1 MSNSITRRRDL
12 IAAALASSIVPA
24 ARAAPK
30 SVVLELFTSQGCS
43 SCPPADALL
52 GQLARRS
59 DVIALAW
66 HVDYWDRLGWH
77 DRFASRGATLRQQAY
92 ARQLGSDVF
101 TPALVVDG
109 KAVVVGSDRAA
120 VEGAIA
126 AAGALPDGLTL
137 SRSQGGIAVE
147 VTAGPGPVRAERI
160 VYEPQQATDI
170 DAGENDGQRLR
181 EYRVVREVETL
192 AEWDGTARR
201 LTAKQPGPG
210 RGQVILVRSAD
221 LRVLRRDKSAP
232 GLIRAALRG
241 RRWPDQAVSATRR
254 SPARMPTG
262 PGSRPPEQIARN
274 SCPNGAGD
282 QDR

>member
-12 IAAALASSIVPA
+12 IAAALASSMVPA

-52 GQLARRS
+52 GLLARRS

-77 DRFASRGATLRQQAY
+77 DRFGSRDATLRQHAY

-109 KAVVVGSDRAA
+109 KTVVVGSDRAA

-147 VTAGPGPVRAERI
+147 VTAGPGAVRAERI

-181 EYRVVREVETL
+181 E
-192 AEWDGTARR
+192 
-201 LTAKQPGPG
+201 
-210 RGQVILVRSAD
+210 
-221 LRVLRRDKSAP
+221 
-232 GLIRAALRG
+232 
-241 RRWPDQAVSATRR
+241 
-254 SPARMPTG
+254 
-262 PGSRPPEQIARN
+262 
-274 SCPNGAGD
+274 
-282 QDR
+282 

>member
-1 MSNSITRRRDL
+1 MSNSITRRRHL
-12 IAAALASSIVPA
+12 IASALASSMVPA

-52 GQLARRS
+52 GLLARRS

-77 DRFASRGATLRQQAY
+77 DRFGSRGATLRQQAY

-109 KAVVVGSDRAA
+109 KTVVVGSDRAA

-147 VTAGPGPVRAERI
+147 VTASPGAVRAERI

-181 EYRVVREVETL
+181 EYHIVREVETL

-201 LTAKQPGPG
+201 LTARQPDPG
-210 RGQVILVRSAD
+210 RGQVILVRSSD
-221 LRVLRRDKSAP
+221 LRVLGAINLPP
-232 GLIRAALRG
+232 G
-241 RRWPDQAVSATRR
+241 
-254 SPARMPTG
+254 
-262 PGSRPPEQIARN
+262 
-274 SCPNGAGD
+274 
-282 QDR
+282 

>member
-12 IAAALASSIVPA
+12 IAAALASSMVPA

-52 GQLARRS
+52 GLLARRS

-77 DRFASRGATLRQQAY
+77 DRFGSRGATLRQQAY

-109 KAVVVGSDRAA
+109 KTVVVGSDRAA

-126 AAGALPDGLTL
+126 AAGALPDAQPLAGRHR
-137 SRSQGGIAVE
+137 SRGDGWPRCGSRRANRLRT
-147 VTAGPGPVRAERI
+147 TAGDGYRRRRERWPATTRVPHRAGSRDAGRMGRHRPPT
-160 VYEPQQATDI
+160 YRQAT
-170 DAGENDGQRLR
+170 
-181 EYRVVREVETL
+181 
-192 AEWDGTARR
+192 
-201 LTAKQPGPG
+201 
-210 RGQVILVRSAD
+210 
-221 LRVLRRDKSAP
+221 
-232 GLIRAALRG
+232 
-241 RRWPDQAVSATRR
+241 
-254 SPARMPTG
+254 
-262 PGSRPPEQIARN
+262 
-274 SCPNGAGD
+274 
-282 QDR
+282 